1 MCLAVRRPR
10 SSSAARAVSMK
21 NQLGAGTLR
30 RGRFLCWF
38 AAARARY
45 AGLLSCQEPPTPNWD
60 RNVCIASLSAFS
72 RPGCEIGLPAHRCR
86 AHRHTSQP
94 QSSGCPSA
102 RTVRRAHVSD
112 MPSLT
117 RRRIRSACSG
127 VLTFPEK
134 CPYLLTVSALLADAA
149 FLGGFSLP
157 LGMPLASSLPL
168 DLPSPMAVL

>member
-72 RPGCEIGLPAHRCR
+72 QPGVKLLCPLIAAALTGTPHSRSRADVHRLEQF
-86 AHRHTSQP
+86 AAP
-94 QSSGCPSA
+94 
-102 RTVRRAHVSD
+102 
-112 MPSLT
+112 
-117 RRRIRSACSG
+117 
-127 VLTFPEK
+127 TFPTYPLRRGGG
-134 CPYLLTVSALLADAA
+134 CAPPPALAC
-149 FLGGFSLP
+149 
-157 LGMPLASSLPL
+157 
-168 DLPSPMAVL
+168 